1 MKKEKEIPFKN
12 YIILA
17 VILIFT
23 ILLVVYL
30 FNWQSIYQKNK
41 LQEPILDKYLMVI
54 NYNELD
60 DYLVENKEAIVY
72 VSVLNDEK
80 IRMFENKFKNL
91 IIKNDLNNKVL
102 YLNLTNESV
111 EINKKY
117 LSNLSEVPTLII
129 FDEGKVVESYSIK
142 DNNYDIKAFE
152 KFLKK
157 EEIIVPSRL
166 V

>member
-1 MKKEKEIPFKN
+1 MKKEKEISFKN

-91 IIKNDLNNKVL
+91 IIKNDLNNKC
-102 YLNLTNESV
+102 Y
-111 EINKKY
+111 
-117 LSNLSEVPTLII
+117 
-129 FDEGKVVESYSIK
+129 
-142 DNNYDIKAFE
+142 
-152 KFLKK
+152 
-157 EEIIVPSRL
+157 
-166 V
+166 

>member
-117 LSNLSEVPTLII
+117 ISNLSEVPTLII

-157 EEIIVPSRL
+157 EEIIND
-166 V
+166 

>member
-1 MKKEKEIPFKN
+1 MKKVKEISFKN

-41 LQEPILDKYLMVI
+41 LQEPILHKYLMVI

-157 EEIIVPSRL
+157 EEIIND
-166 V
+166 

>member
-91 IIKNDLNNKVL
+91 IIKNDLNNKIL

-152 KFLKK
+152 RFLEK
-157 EEIIVPSRL
+157 EEIIND
-166 V
+166 

>member
-1 MKKEKEIPFKN
+1 MKKEKEISFKN

-129 FDEGKVVESYSIK
+129 FDEGKVVKSYSIK

-157 EEIIVPSRL
+157 EEIIND
-166 V
+166 

>member
-152 KFLKK
+152 RFLEK
-157 EEIIVPSRL
+157 EEIIND
-166 V
+166 

>member
-41 LQEPILDKYLMVI
+41 LQESILDKYLMVI

-60 DYLVENKEAIVY
+60 DYLVEDKEAIVY

-80 IRMFENKFKNL
+80 IRMFENKF
-91 IIKNDLNNKVL
+91 I
-102 YLNLTNESV
+102 
-111 EINKKY
+111 
-117 LSNLSEVPTLII
+117 
-129 FDEGKVVESYSIK
+129 
-142 DNNYDIKAFE
+142 
-152 KFLKK
+152 LKTEDK
-157 EEIIVPSRL
+157 IQ
-166 V
+166 

>member
-91 IIKNDLNNKVL
+91 IIKNDLNNKIL

-117 LSNLSEVPTLII
+117 LSNLSGVPTLII

-157 EEIIVPSRL
+157 EEIIND
-166 V
+166 

>member
-157 EEIIVPSRL
+157 EEIIND
-166 V
+166 

>member
-80 IRMFENKFKNL
+80 IRMFENKFKNI
-91 IIKNDLNNKVL
+91 IIKNDLNNKIL

-152 KFLKK
+152 RFLEK
-157 EEIIVPSRL
+157 EEIIND
-166 V
+166 

>member
-91 IIKNDLNNKVL
+91 IIKNDLNNKIL

-129 FDEGKVVESYSIK
+129 FDEGKVVENYSIK

-152 KFLKK
+152 RFLEK
-157 EEIIVPSRL
+157 EEIIND
-166 V
+166 

>member
-117 LSNLSEVPTLII
+117 LRNLSEVPTLII

-157 EEIIVPSRL
+157 EEIIND
-166 V
+166 

>member
-80 IRMFENKFKNL
+80 IRMFENK
-91 IIKNDLNNKVL
+91 
-102 YLNLTNESV
+102 TEQQ
-111 EINKKY
+111 
-117 LSNLSEVPTLII
+117 
-129 FDEGKVVESYSIK
+129 
-142 DNNYDIKAFE
+142 A
-152 KFLKK
+152 K
-157 EEIIVPSRL
+157 EEILKILENYENMINEKEYDSSVLGELNVYNEIYRQPNRKKCALLPFESL
-166 V
+166 KKIIDKM

>member
-1 MKKEKEIPFKN
+1 MKKEKEISFKN

-41 LQEPILDKYLMVI
+41 LQEPVLDKYLMVI

-157 EEIIVPSRL
+157 EEIIND
-166 V
+166 

>member
-12 YIILA
+12 HIILA

-30 FNWQSIYQKNK
+30 FNWQSVYQKNK

-91 IIKNDLNNKVL
+91 IIKNDLNNKIL
-102 YLNLTNESV
+102 YLNLTNESNTLLD
-111 EINKKY
+111 INKKY
-117 LSNLSEVPTLII
+117 LSNLSEVPMLII
-129 FDEGKVVESYSIK
+129 FDGGKVVESYSIK

-152 KFLKK
+152 KFLEK
-157 EEIIVPSRL
+157 EEIIND
-166 V
+166 

>member
-129 FDEGKVVESYSIK
+129 FDEGKVVKSYSIK
-142 DNNYDIKAFE
+142 DNDYDIKAFE

-157 EEIIVPSRL
+157 EEIIND
-166 V
+166 

>member
-41 LQEPILDKYLMVI
+41 LQESILDKYLMVI

-129 FDEGKVVESYSIK
+129 FDEGKVV
-142 DNNYDIKAFE
+142 
-152 KFLKK
+152 
-157 EEIIVPSRL
+157 
-166 V
+166 

>member
-41 LQEPILDKYLMVI
+41 LQESILDKYLMVI

-152 KFLKK
+152 RFLEK
-157 EEIIVPSRL
+157 EEIIND
-166 V
+166 

>member
-41 LQEPILDKYLMVI
+41 LQESILDKYLMVI

-91 IIKNDLNNKVL
+91 IIKNNLNNKVL

-117 LSNLSEVPTLII
+117 LGNLSEVPTLII

-157 EEIIVPSRL
+157 EEIIND
-166 V
+166 

>member
-17 VILIFT
+17 GILIFT

-157 EEIIVPSRL
+157 EEIIND
-166 V
+166 

>member
-80 IRMFENKFKNL
+80 IRMFENKFKNI
-91 IIKNDLNNKVL
+91 IIKNDLNNKIL

-117 LSNLSEVPTLII
+117 LSNLSGVPTLII

-152 KFLKK
+152 RFLEK
-157 EEIIVPSRL
+157 EEIIND
-166 V
+166 

>member
-30 FNWQSIYQKNK
+30 FNWQSVYQKNK

-80 IRMFENKFKNL
+80 IRMFENKFKNI
-91 IIKNDLNNKVL
+91 IIKNDLNNKIL

-117 LSNLSEVPTLII
+117 LSNLSEVPMLII

-152 KFLKK
+152 RFLEK
-157 EEIIVPSRL
+157 EEIIND
-166 V
+166 

>member
-129 FDEGKVVESYSIK
+129 FDEGKVVENYSIK

-157 EEIIVPSRL
+157 EEIIND
-166 V
+166 

>member
-30 FNWQSIYQKNK
+30 FNWQSVYQKNK

-91 IIKNDLNNKVL
+91 IIKNDLNNKIL

-152 KFLKK
+152 RFLEK
-157 EEIIVPSRL
+157 EEIIND
-166 V
+166 

>member
-91 IIKNDLNNKVL
+91 IIKNDLNNKIL

-129 FDEGKVVESYSIK
+129 FDEVKVVENYSIK

-157 EEIIVPSRL
+157 EEIIND
-166 V
+166 

>member
-1 MKKEKEIPFKN
+1 MKKEKEISFKN

-60 DYLVENKEAIVY
+60 YYLVENKEAIVY

-129 FDEGKVVESYSIK
+129 FDEGKVVKSYSIK
-142 DNNYDIKAFE
+142 DNDYDIKAFE

-157 EEIIVPSRL
+157 EEIIND
-166 V
+166 

>member
-1 MKKEKEIPFKN
+1 MKKEKEIQFKN

-129 FDEGKVVESYSIK
+129 FDEGKVVKSYSIK

-157 EEIIVPSRL
+157 EEIIND
-166 V
+166 

>member
-1 MKKEKEIPFKN
+1 MKKEKEISFKN

-80 IRMFENKFKNL
+80 IRLFENKFKNL
-91 IIKNDLNNKVL
+91 IIKNDLNK
-102 YLNLTNESV
+102 
-111 EINKKY
+111 INKK
-117 LSNLSEVPTLII
+117 
-129 FDEGKVVESYSIK
+129 
-142 DNNYDIKAFE
+142 
-152 KFLKK
+152 KK
-157 EEIIVPSRL
+157 E
-166 V
+166 

>member
-91 IIKNDLNNKVL
+91 IIKNDLNNKIL

-129 FDEGKVVESYSIK
+129 FDEGKVVENYSIK

-157 EEIIVPSRL
+157 EEIIND
-166 V
+166 

>member
-1 MKKEKEIPFKN
+1 MKKEKEISFKN

-142 DNNYDIKAFE
+142 DNNYDIKAS
-152 KFLKK
+152 L
-157 EEIIVPSRL
+157 L
-166 V
+166 MNM

>member
-60 DYLVENKEAIVY
+60 DYLVENK
-72 VSVLNDEK
+72 
-80 IRMFENKFKNL
+80 
-91 IIKNDLNNKVL
+91 
-102 YLNLTNESV
+102 
-111 EINKKY
+111 
-117 LSNLSEVPTLII
+117 
-129 FDEGKVVESYSIK
+129 
-142 DNNYDIKAFE
+142 KA
-152 KFLKK
+152 K
-157 EEIIVPSRL
+157 
-166 V
+166 

>member
-30 FNWQSIYQKNK
+30 FNWQSVYQKNK
-41 LQEPILDKYLMVI
+41 LQETILDKYLMVI

-80 IRMFENKFKNL
+80 IRMFENKFKNI
-91 IIKNDLNNKVL
+91 IIKNDLNNKIL

-152 KFLKK
+152 RFLEK
-157 EEIIVPSRL
+157 EEIIND
-166 V
+166 

>member
-41 LQEPILDKYLMVI
+41 LQESILDKYLMVI

-80 IRMFENKFKNL
+80 IRMIENKFKNL

-117 LSNLSEVPTLII
+117 LGNLSEVPTLII

-157 EEIIVPSRL
+157 EEIIND
-166 V
+166 

>member
-1 MKKEKEIPFKN
+1 MKKEKEISFKN

-129 FDEGKVVESYSIK
+129 FDEGKVVDSYSIK

-157 EEIIVPSRL
+157 EEIIND
-166 V
+166 

>member
-30 FNWQSIYQKNK
+30 FNWQSVYQKNK

-80 IRMFENKFKNL
+80 IRMFENKFKNI
-91 IIKNDLNNKVL
+91 IIKNDLNNKIL

-152 KFLKK
+152 RFLEK
-157 EEIIVPSRL
+157 EEIIND
-166 V
+166 

>member
-30 FNWQSIYQKNK
+30 FNWQSVYQKNK

-80 IRMFENKFKNL
+80 IRMFENKFKNI
-91 IIKNDLNNKVL
+91 IIKNDLNNKIL

-117 LSNLSEVPTLII
+117 LSNLSEVPMLII
-129 FDEGKVVESYSIK
+129 FDEGKVLESYSIK

-152 KFLKK
+152 RFLEK
-157 EEIIVPSRL
+157 EEIIND
-166 V
+166 

>member
-41 LQEPILDKYLMVI
+41 LQESILDKYLMVI

-117 LSNLSEVPTLII
+117 LGNLSEVPTLII

-157 EEIIVPSRL
+157 EEIIND
-166 V
+166 

>member
-1 MKKEKEIPFKN
+1 MKKEKEISFKN

-117 LSNLSEVPTLII
+117 LSNLSDVPTLII

-157 EEIIVPSRL
+157 EEIIND
-166 V
+166 

>member
-1 MKKEKEIPFKN
+1 MYCFQQDDEIYIVDCGIKFADEQLPGIDGIICPF
-12 YIILA
+12 
-17 VILIFT
+17 
-23 ILLVVYL
+23 
-30 FNWQSIYQKNK
+30 
-41 LQEPILDKYLMVI
+41 
-54 NYNELD
+54 

-157 EEIIVPSRL
+157 EEIIND
-166 V
+166 